1 MSIVAAPGRDDD
13 GDDLSSDRLINAR
26 QFARMLQV
34 SLRTLWRL
42 VSAGKAP
49 QPIKLNGNTR
59 WLKSAVL
66 AWLKAGC
73 PPQSKELTNDI
84 DG

>member
-1 MSIVAAPGRDDD
+1 MSTIAAPGRDDD
-13 GDDLSSDRLINAR
+13 DDLLSDQLINAR
-26 QFARMLQV
+26 QFAKMLKV

-42 VSAGKAP
+42 VRDGKAP

-59 WLKSAVL
+59 WLKSTVV

-73 PPQSKELTNDI
+73 PPQRKEQTKDI
-84 DG
+84 DA